1 MVHTLLDPKQLIDV
15 MPLPFFKVN
24 REGLILDVSVPTI
37 SLFPQSRNFLDLV
50 ELGSRKKARAL
61 IFNKPER
68 PVRIEL
74 NLVTTKRIAQSFD
87 VVVSTDSEQE
97 AIYLIC
103 LLKYQD
109 MTAVD
114 QKIFQLENQAI
125 ELSEL
130 LHEREQELSAT
141 IKAMTE
147 LSLKY
152 DNLSTVRRLA
162 ASVAHEIR
170 NPLTTVRGFMQLM
183 KPLLEGSGKS
193 SYADVAIEEIDRA
206 NKIIHEFLNA
216 SKSPT
221 LKKNFMSLNTVIQDI
236 VMLCQS
242 EAVLSNVELSFDASI
257 EDAVI
262 WIDGKQIKQ
271 VLLNLIQNALQA
283 KNDLSHNEPGKI
295 KIQTILSSDKD
306 TVSILV
312 QDNGQGMTEE
322 VLHNL
327 FKPFFTTKE
336 EGNGI
341 GLAVCSEIIKGHNG
355 TIHAESVLGQGS
367 TFFIR
372 LPVNQPEAILEWT
385 PS

>member
-1 MVHTLLDPKQLIDV
+1 LIESKQLIEV
-15 MPLPFFKVN
+15 IPLPFFKVN
-24 REGLILDVSVPTI
+24 RDGVIQNVSEPTFDM
-37 SLFPQSRNFLDLV
+37 FPQSRNFLDLV
-50 ELGSRKKARAL
+50 DLGSRKKARTL
-61 IFNKPER
+61 IFNNPEL

-74 NLVTTKRIAQSFD
+74 NLVTTRKSAQLFD
-87 VVVSTDSEQE
+87 VVVSTDQGQK
-97 AIYLIC
+97 ALDIIC

-109 MTAVD
+109 LTSLD
-114 QKIFQLENQAI
+114 QKILHLENQAF

-130 LHEREQELSAT
+130 LGERERELAT
-141 IKAMTE
+141 TINAMKE

-152 DNLSTVRRLA
+152 DNLSSVKRLA

-193 SYADVAIEEIDRA
+193 SYADVAIDEIDRA
-206 NKIIHEFLNA
+206 NKIIYEFLNT

-221 LKKNFMSLNTVIQDI
+221 LKKEFMSLHNVIKDI

-242 EAVLSNVELSFDASI
+242 EAVLSNVELTFDTSSK
-257 EDAVI
+257 DVLV
-262 WIDGKQIKQ
+262 WMDVKQIKQ

-283 KNDLSHNEPGKI
+283 IGETPQKRPGKI
-295 KIQTILSSDKD
+295 NIQTSISSD
-306 TVSILV
+306 TVSVLV
-312 QDNGQGMTEE
+312 EDNGQGMTEE

-327 FKPFFTTKE
+327 FKPFYTTKE

-355 TIHAESVLGQGS
+355 TIRVESKPGQGS
-367 TFFIR
+367 TFLIR
-372 LPVNQPEAILEWT
+372 LPIHHPDPNVEDVL
-385 PS
+385 